1 MNKSSGKRWLFPL
14 PVLVASAVLLGAVA
28 GAWAQGREQAEKDFA
43 FAQGLYQ
50 QENYPLAAQKFVAF
64 VQQYPD
70 HANLSLAL
78 FRAGECLFRT
88 GKYAEAEPYFAR
100 LTTSFPNSAEAE
112 AGWVWLGD
120 SRFQAGKYREAAAA
134 YSGYLQK
141 YPQGE
146 QRGRAGYWLGES
158 YYHLGS
164 FAEAAAAYQ
173 QALTGKLSEQEA
185 AYARYAL
192 GWTYLQL
199 KEPEKAA
206 AYLQQVLDK
215 HPTSPVAAESQ
226 YLLGTAQRLNKN
238 YPAALTAFQKLLT
251 KYPDSKYAALAQSG
265 VAWCYFDQQQ
275 YEQALEGFQRVT
287 AAYPQSEPAAEARL
301 RTADCLYYL
310 RRYPAAAAIYEQ
322 VAAEPGGKWA
332 DEAQY
337 WLAVCYEQ
345 MPDREKA
352 IAAHLRLV
360 NDFRQSPRVAE
371 SYLHLGRLQLAAGQT
386 EAALSAYQAAAAA
399 AGDSPRKQQALA
411 EAAWARYQH
420 TPGEQALAEVE
431 AQVKQAPQAGW
442 AVELAYQVALAHFVA
457 GRYAPALEMLDL
469 VTTAQPEA
477 VRRAEML
484 YLSGACQEKLGQR
497 QSAETLYRRALQA
510 GKNSETAG
518 LAAAA
523 LVNLY
528 ARSGNLEQARK
539 VANDLQKSE
548 AGPEAKAYA
557 LYALGDALYQAK
569 QYPEALQVYGKVLT
583 GAPESRAAAFAL
595 LGQAWVKLAQGDPG
609 ASEAFLGVARKY
621 PQSPAAQQVPEG
633 LLAVAEKLFDEGKYA
648 EAQAGY
654 QRLLEG
660 YPQSNLVDE
669 AQYKLAWSLLKLSQP
684 DQALEHFMRAAS
696 QADSHAVAA
705 DACYQAARLRA
716 ARGDSAGAAALL
728 EVFQNQY
735 QDTET
740 APAAL
745 VLRGRMLTELK
756 QYDQAAATF
765 QAVQKKYPQSKA
777 LGEAWLGLARV
788 YREQKRLDQARA
800 ALDQAAATAQGA
812 IGAEAQFELAALCRD
827 AGDQAKAAEEF
838 LKVAILYGDAAWS
851 ARAQYEAGQCYEA
864 LGDKEAAVRCYKVMV
879 RDYSEQE
886 PWRSQA
892 QARLKA
898 LGAE

>member
-1 MNKSSGKRWLFPL
+1 MKKSSGKRWLFPV
-14 PVLVASAVLLGAVA
+14 PVLVAGALLLSAVTGV
-28 GAWAQGREQAEKDFA
+28 WAQGGDQAEKDFA

-50 QENYPLAAQKFVAF
+50 QENYPLAAEKFVAF
-64 VQQYPD
+64 VKQYPN

-78 FRAGECLFRT
+78 FRAGECLFRS
-88 GKYAEAEPYFAR
+88 GKYAEAEPYFAQ
-100 LTTSFPNSAEAE
+100 LTTQLPNSAEAE

-120 SRFQAGKYREAAAA
+120 SRFQAGKYPEAAAA

-146 QRGRAGYWLGES
+146 QTGRAGYWLGES
-158 YYHLGS
+158 YYHLGKYP
-164 FAEAAAAYQ
+164 EAATAYQ
-173 QALTGKLSEQEA
+173 QALTRKLSDQEA

-206 AYLQQVLDK
+206 DYLQQVLDK

-226 YLLGTAQRLNKN
+226 YLLGTAQRLRKN
-238 YPAALTAFQKLLT
+238 YPAALAAFQKLLT

-275 YEQALEGFQRVT
+275 YEQALEAFQRVT
-287 AAYPQSEPAAEARL
+287 TAYPQSEPAAEARL

-310 RRYPAAAAIYEQ
+310 RRYPAAAVIYEQ
-322 VAAEPGGKWA
+322 VAADPAGKWA

-345 MPDREKA
+345 TPDREKA
-352 IAAHLRLV
+352 IAAHTRLV
-360 NDFRQSPRVAE
+360 TDFKQSPRLAE

-386 EAALSAYQAAAAA
+386 EAALAAYQAAAAT
-399 AGDSPRKQQALA
+399 AGDSPRKYQALA
-411 EAAWARYQH
+411 EAAWARYQQ
-420 TPGEQALAEVE
+420 TPTEQALAEVE
-431 AQVKQAPQAGW
+431 AQVKQAPQAAW
-442 AVELAYQVALAHFVA
+442 AMELAYQVALVHFGA
-457 GRYAPALEMLDL
+457 GRYEPALAALDL
-469 VTTAQPEA
+469 VTAAQPEA
-477 VRRAEML
+477 ARRAEVL
-484 YLSGACQEKLGQR
+484 YLSGACQEKLGKKQP
-497 QSAETLYRRALQA
+497 AEALYRQALQS
-510 GKNSETAG
+510 GKDSETAG

-528 ARSGNLEQARK
+528 AGQGNLEQARK
-539 VANDLQKSE
+539 VANDLQKSD

-557 LYALGDALYQAK
+557 LNALGEALYQAK

-583 GAPESRAAAFAL
+583 GMPESKAAAFAL
-595 LGQAWVKLAQGDPG
+595 LGQAWVKLAQGEAG
-609 ASEAFLGVARKY
+609 ASETFLSVARKY
-621 PQSPAAQQVPEG
+621 PQSPAAQRVPEG

-669 AQYKLAWSLLKLSQP
+669 AQYKLAWSLLKQNQP
-684 DQALEHFMRAAS
+684 DQALGHFAQAAGK
-696 QADSHAVAA
+696 ADSPAVAA
-705 DACYQAARLRA
+705 DAYYQAARLRA
-716 ARGDSAGAAALL
+716 VKGDSAGAAALL
-728 EVFQNQY
+728 EVFQNKY
-735 QDTET
+735 QDTDT

-745 VLRGRMLTELK
+745 VLRGRMLTDLK
-756 QYDQAAATF
+756 QYEQAAAAF
-765 QAVQKKYPQSKA
+765 QTVQTQYPQSKA

-788 YREQKRLDQARA
+788 YREQKKLDQARA
-800 ALDQAAATAQGA
+800 ALDKAAGTGQGA
-812 IGAEAQFELAALCRD
+812 IGAEAQFELAALRRD
-827 AGDQAKAAEEF
+827 EGDKAKAAEEF

-864 LGDKEAAVRCYKVMV
+864 LGDKEAAVRCYKVIV
-879 RDYSEQE
+879 RDYGKQE
-886 PWRSQA
+886 PWLGQA